1 MIAGKRLFVKPA
13 PFAGTDHFSERSERF
28 LSSGKDLD
36 GPSSRPRLPNVLS
49 WHLIHVENLL
59 FAKELPQQEHT
70 LCPRAGYLT
79 Y

>member
-36 GPSSRPRLPNVLS
+36 GPSSRPRLPSVLS

-70 LCPRAGYLT
+70 PCPRAGYLT